1 MTVLSRQWVLA
12 SGNIGKLRE
21 FNKLLSGWDIDIRPQ
36 DDFDVPDA
44 DETGLT
50 FVENA
55 LLKARNATRETGR
68 PALADDSGLEV
79 DALNGAPGIRSA
91 RYSGRHGDNAGHIS
105 KLLGELEGVP
115 DDQRTAQFVCVLVA
129 LRHAE
134 DPRPLICQGVWKG
147 RILRAPQGEGGFGY
161 DPVFLVPDLNLSAA
175 ELPPETKNRISHRG
189 QAIEQ
194 LRAAIPGWLTT

>member
-1 MTVLSRQWVLA
+1 MTALSRQWVLA

-21 FNKLLSGWDIDIRPQ
+21 FNQLLSGWDIDIRPQ

-55 LLKARNATRETGR
+55 LLKARNAARETGR

-91 RYSGRHGDNAGHIS
+91 RYSGRHGDNASHIS
-105 KLLGELEGVP
+105 KLLDELKDLP

-147 RILRAPQGEGGFGY
+147 RILHAPQGEGGFGY

-194 LRAAIPGWLTT
+194 LRAAIPGWLAT